1 MYDQINEDVLP
12 NFDDF
17 FTTSENQ
24 HPYITRSRKNTII
37 KTLSNSATYGLNSVK
52 HRATSKW
59 NGITRTINTTDKNN
73 LISRTAFVKSLK
85 EHILILKSII

>member
-17 FTTSENQ
+17 FTISENQ

-59 NGITRTINTTDKNN
+59 NGITRTINTIDKNN

-85 EHILILKSII
+85 EHVLILKSII